1 MRILNKL
8 KSIKRRQIEQKML
21 KIENVSFG
29 KNHNNLCN
37 LILRKDCE
45 SIISVGDEFSIRE
58 GVTFN
63 LNGGELR
70 IGNRVF
76 LNDGVK
82 INCRDKIVIEEGTI
96 IGQNVLVYDHDHD
109 YKKKNYRDSFITAPV
124 IIGKNVWIGSGV
136 IILKGVNIG
145 NNSVIAAGSVV
156 TKDVP
161 ENTLIYNKQETICK
175 KIER

>member
-96 IGQNVLVYDHDHD
+96 IGQNVLVY
-109 YKKKNYRDSFITAPV
+109 
-124 IIGKNVWIGSGV
+124 
-136 IILKGVNIG
+136 
-145 NNSVIAAGSVV
+145 AAVYNGLYL
-156 TKDVP
+156 VP
-161 ENTLIYNKQETICK
+161 EAIICIVLAMIPQIRQLAK
-175 KIER
+175 RLALQA